1 MNIPLNKNSWSLC
14 LLALWIEKNSFM
26 ATILYAILVTIHL
39 VRVFNKMCGMEH
51 FYNLKVE
58 VLKKKLAYSIQ

>member
-1 MNIPLNKNSWSLC
+1 MSAS
-14 LLALWIEKNSFM
+14 AVDRKNSFM

-58 VLKKKLAYSIQ
+58 V